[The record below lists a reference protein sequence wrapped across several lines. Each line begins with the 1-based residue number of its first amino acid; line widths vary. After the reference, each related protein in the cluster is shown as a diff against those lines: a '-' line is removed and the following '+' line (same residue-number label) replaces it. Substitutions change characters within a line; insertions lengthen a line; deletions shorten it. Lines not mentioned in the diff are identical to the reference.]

1 MMNDVINYIL
11 FKKCLRSLAT
21 KFRGSSIICYSSF
34 IILFSLSYPAFA
46 QIGVWQSHV
55 SYQSGQSVAVVGN
68 MVYAATR
75 NGLFYF
81 DKSTQE
87 TRTLAKQDGLSD
99 VGISRLLYLADQKRL
114 FIAYQNGNL
123 DFLTLT
129 DTGEPGTVS
138 NVNTIVTASSLPTG
152 RGINHLNRIG
162 NNAYLSTDFGLV
174 VLDLLKNEIRDTYF
188 SQRTD
193 GSPLPIFQLAATSDS
208 LYALTA
214 PLTSTAT
221 QPQIRAIRF
230 AANVNIVDP
239 ANWRPIAT
247 PGLQTES
254 IVANQGRLSATVN
267 GQGTYERQLG
277 RWTLTLPLTSS
288 LIRQFP
294 SAAGLILAT
303 NQAITLPGVGS
314 FTGPLL
320 ADPREVQ
327 ADGNTL
333 WIADA
338 RNGLLTT
345 TAGTLQRI
353 APEGPTRDQFAQ
365 LYAYAQTL
373 VALPNAPQETTSLG
387 QNQPPVELLSVPA
400 ERWNSS
406 LMTGSTRGFNSAAYV
421 ATEQKVYLGNFGGG
435 LWSQVTGQPPTSVTL
450 PTTISPFINSLA
462 TDTDGNLWITTGR
475 GNAQQ
480 ATLHVRRT
488 DGQYQ
493 SFPAVSQTNL
503 VQIVPDDNGF
513 LWLRTE
519 VGGGLLVFDPQT
531 NRSRALST
539 IIGQG
544 SLLTNNVRALVKD
557 HNGVIWVG
565 TDLGPMVFDNPY
577 GAFDLKLDAQSPVLN
592 GRRLLANELITS
604 IAVDGGNRKW
614 LGTRSGL
621 YHVAPD
627 GSQLLDT
634 FTADNSPLPT
644 NTVQSLAI
652 EPTSG
657 KVFIETSAGDQSKG
671 IISYQGPAT
680 EPALTLNQI
689 TIFPNPV
696 RPDFT
701 GTVGINGLT
710 DNATVKIFNA
720 GGQLVYETR
729 SQGGTATWALRDYL
743 GRMAQTGIYLI
754 VVVNVDGSEGLAGK
768 LAVVR

>member
-1 MMNDVINYIL
+1 M
-11 FKKCLRSLAT
+11 
-21 KFRGSSIICYSSF
+21 
-34 IILFSLSYPAFA
+34 
-46 QIGVWQSHV
+46 
-55 SYQSGQSVAVVGN
+55 AVTGN
-68 MVYAATR
+68 FVYAATR

-81 DKSTQE
+81 DKTTQE
-87 TRTLAKQDGLSD
+87 TRTLGKQDGLSD
-99 VGISRLLYLADQKRL
+99 VGISRLLYLSDQKRL
-114 FIAYQNGNL
+114 FIAYQDGNL

-138 NVNTIVTASSLPTG
+138 NVNTIVSASSLPDT

-162 NNAYLSTDFGLV
+162 NNVYLSTDFGLV

-188 SQRTD
+188 SQRAD
-193 GSPLPIFQLAATSDS
+193 GSPLPILQSAATTDS
-208 LYALTA
+208 LYVLTA
-214 PLTSTAT
+214 PLSTTAT
-221 QPQIRAIRF
+221 QRQLRSIRL
-230 AANVNIVDP
+230 AANVNIADP
-239 ANWRPIAT
+239 VNWKTVAT
-247 PGLQTES
+247 PGPQTES
-254 IVANQGRLSATVN
+254 IAANQGRLSATVN
-267 GQGTYERQLG
+267 GQGTFDRQLG
-277 RWTLTLPLTSS
+277 RWTLTQSLTNSI
-288 LIRQFP
+288 IRQFS
-294 SAAGLILAT
+294 SASGLILAT
-303 NQAITLPGVGS
+303 NQAVTLPGVGS
-314 FTGPLL
+314 FTSSLL

-327 ADGNTL
+327 VDGNIL

-345 TAGTLQRI
+345 AAGTFRRI

-365 LYAYAQTL
+365 LYTYAQTL
-373 VALPNAPQETTSLG
+373 VALPNSPQETTSLA

-400 ERWNSS
+400 ERWTSS
-406 LMTGSTRGFNSAAYV
+406 LATGSTRGFNSAAYV
-421 ATEQKVYLGNFGGG
+421 TTEQKLYLGNFGGG
-435 LWSQVTGQPPTSVTL
+435 LWSQVEGQPPTPVVL
-450 PTTISPFINSLA
+450 PATISPFINSLA
-462 TDTDGNLWITTGR
+462 TDIDGNVWITTGR

-493 SFPAVSQTNL
+493 SFPAISQTTI

-513 LWLRTE
+513 LWLRPD

-531 NRSRALST
+531 NRSQALGT
-539 IIGQG
+539 MTNQG
-544 SLLTNNVRALVKD
+544 ALLTNSVRALVKD
-557 HNGVIWVG
+557 RNGVIWVG

-577 GAFDLKLDAQSPVLN
+577 GAFDPVVKAQSPIIN

-621 YHVAPD
+621 YHVSPD

-634 FTADNSPLPT
+634 FTTDNSPLPS
-644 NTVQSLAI
+644 NTVQALAI

-657 KVFIETSAGDQSKG
+657 KVFIETGAADQSRG
-671 IISYQGPAT
+671 IVSYQGSAT
-680 EPALTLNQI
+680 EPAPVLSQI

-710 DNATVKIFNA
+710 ENATVKILNA

-729 SQGGTATWALRDYL
+729 SQGGTATWTLRDYL

>member
-1 MMNDVINYIL
+1 MMNELIDIFFKKKGLRDLFDKSRSLFFIL
-11 FKKCLRSLAT
+11 FLVLP
-21 KFRGSSIICYSSF
+21 YSS
-34 IILFSLSYPAFA
+34 FA
-46 QIGVWQSHV
+46 QIGVWRTHV

-68 MVYAATR
+68 IVYAATQ
-75 NGLFYF
+75 NGCFYF
-81 DKSTQE
+81 DKTTQE
-87 TRTLAKQDGLSD
+87 TRILGKQDGLSD

-138 NVNTIVTASSLPTG
+138 NVNTIITASSLPAA

-188 SQRTD
+188 SQRPD
-193 GSPLPIFQLAATSDS
+193 GSALPILQSAATNDS

-214 PLTSTAT
+214 PLSTTGT
-221 QPQIRAIRF
+221 QRQIRAVRF

-239 ANWRPIAT
+239 ANWQTIAT
-247 PGLQTES
+247 PGPKTES
-254 IVANQGRLSATVN
+254 IAANQGRLSATVN
-267 GQGTYERQLG
+267 GQGTFDRQLG
-277 RWTLTLPLTSS
+277 RWTLTQSLTSS
-288 LIRQFP
+288 IIRQFP
-294 SAAGLILAT
+294 SESGLILAT
-303 NQAITLPGVGS
+303 NQAVTLPGVGS

-338 RNGLLTT
+338 GNGLLTT
-345 TAGTLQRI
+345 AAGTFQRI
-353 APEGPTRDQFAQ
+353 VPEGPTRDQFAR
-365 LYAYAQTL
+365 LYAYSQTL
-373 VALPNAPQETTSLG
+373 VALPNGPRDTTFLV
-387 QNQPPVELLSVPA
+387 QNTPPVDLLSVPT
-400 ERWNSS
+400 ERWTNS
-406 LMTGSTRGFNSAAYV
+406 LVTGSTRGFNSAAYV
-421 ATEQKVYLGNFGGG
+421 TTEQKLYMGSFGGG
-435 LWSQVTGQPPTSVTL
+435 LWSRAADQPPTPVAL
-450 PTTISPFINSLA
+450 PATISPFITSLA
-462 TDTDGNLWITTGR
+462 TDIDGNLWITTGKAS
-475 GNAQQ
+475 AQQ

-493 SFPAVSQTNL
+493 SFPAISQLNI

-539 IIGQG
+539 QTNQG
-544 SLLTNNVRALVKD
+544 GLLTNSVRALVKD
-557 HNGVIWVG
+557 RNGVIWVG
-565 TDLGPMVFDNPY
+565 TDLGPMVYDNPY
-577 GAFDLKLDAQSPVLN
+577 GAFDPVITAQSPIIN
-592 GRRLLANELITS
+592 GRRLLANEIITS
-604 IAVDGGNRKW
+604 IVVDGGNRKW

-634 FTADNSPLPT
+634 FTADNSPLPA
-644 NTVQSLAI
+644 NMVQSLAI

-657 KVFIETSAGDQSKG
+657 KVFIATGTADQSRG
-671 IISYQGPAT
+671 IISYQGTAT
-680 EPALTLNQI
+680 EPVSTLNQI

-710 DNATVKIFNA
+710 ENATVKIFNA

-729 SQGGTATWALRDYL
+729 SQGGTATWTLRDYQ